1 MHAADMVRPRLGF
14 LLQEEY
20 IYIYIY
26 IYISKMDP
34 ESLLFE
40 FAWLEIG

>member
-20 IYIYIY
+20 IYIYI
-26 IYISKMDP
+26 SKMDP